1 MRLYVPSTLAELDAL
16 TTTTITLEPRR
27 AHTATPALVAEL
39 ADEGIDD
46 LEEVEYLAQLAAAD
60 DSLVAIA
67 SAPDVPWL
75 RVVISVDVPDAVVR
89 PLLAGG
95 GTNDSDDDDLAPS
108 AVEITERVPGVKI
121 VCVHVDEPDA
131 AADIEAVMGG
141 DDDAIERLADRDL
154 LWYDATELAAIPR

>member
-16 TTTTITLEPRR
+16 SSATMTLEPRR
-27 AHTATPALVAEL
+27 AHAATPALVAEL
-39 ADEGIDD
+39 ADEGVED
-46 LEEVEYLAQLAAAD
+46 LEEVEYVAQLAAAD

-67 SAPDVPWL
+67 AGPAVPWL

-89 PLLAGG
+89 PVLEGDG
-95 GTNDSDDDDLAPS
+95 DDDDLAPS
-108 AVEITERVPGVKI
+108 TVEITERVPGVKI

-154 LWYDATELAAIPR
+154 LWYDATEIGSIPR

>member
-16 TTTTITLEPRR
+16 TSTTITLAPRR
-27 AHTATPALVAEL
+27 AHAATPALVAEL

-46 LEEVEYLAQLAAAD
+46 LEEVEYVAQLAAAD

-67 SAPDVPWL
+67 SGPAVPWL

-89 PLLAGG
+89 PLLAGDG
-95 GTNDSDDDDLAPS
+95 DDDDVAPS
-108 AVEITERVPGVKI
+108 AVETTEPVSGVKI

-154 LWYDATELAAIPR
+154 LWYDATELASIPR

>member
-46 LEEVEYLAQLAAAD
+46 LEEVEYVAQLAAAD

-67 SAPDVPWL
+67 SGPSVPWL

-89 PLLAGG
+89 PLLAGDG
-95 GTNDSDDDDLAPS
+95 DDDDVAPS
-108 AVEITERVPGVKI
+108 AVEITEPVRGVKI

-154 LWYDATELAAIPR
+154 LWYDATELASIPR